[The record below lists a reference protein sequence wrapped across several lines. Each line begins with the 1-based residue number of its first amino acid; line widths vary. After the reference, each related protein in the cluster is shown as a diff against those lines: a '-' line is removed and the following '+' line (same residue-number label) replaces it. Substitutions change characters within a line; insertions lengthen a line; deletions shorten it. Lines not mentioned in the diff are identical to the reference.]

1 MVTAWTA
8 ASLQTYD
15 PLPEEYLFFNT
26 DSAIQEPLPSPIPD
40 PLPLSWFTLPDNS
53 KITNIQFTNVNTV
66 PDNYADIVIAMI
78 AQSGGFYLL
87 GAPPVNVIPLSNL
100 NNTLVSGNIPP
111 TNISS
116 DSIFIVFGILPGS
129 SPPQAIQLPPDY
141 QIKMLISY
149 TIEPSTL

>member
-1 MVTAWTA
+1 
-8 ASLQTYD
+8 
-15 PLPEEYLFFNT
+15 
-26 DSAIQEPLPSPIPD
+26 
-40 PLPLSWFTLPDNS
+40 
-53 KITNIQFTNVNTV
+53 
-66 PDNYADIVIAMI
+66 MI

-87 GAPPVNVIPLSNL
+87 GPPPVSLSNL

-129 SPPQAIQLPPDY
+129 DPPQAIQLPPDY